1 MLKLLMT
8 KPVHYR
14 SNEIYAGLGR
24 LMAAQATEPE
34 TSATARQG
42 ELA

>member
-1 MLKLLMT
+1 MT
-8 KPVHYR
+8 KLVHYKTD
-14 SNEIYAGLGR
+14 EIHAGLGR
-24 LMAAQATEPE
+24 LMAAQAAEPE